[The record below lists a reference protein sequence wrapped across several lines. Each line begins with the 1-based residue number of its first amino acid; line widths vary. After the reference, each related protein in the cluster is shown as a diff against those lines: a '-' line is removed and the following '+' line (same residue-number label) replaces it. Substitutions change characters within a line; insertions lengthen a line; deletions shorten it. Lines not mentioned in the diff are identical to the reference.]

1 LTIEREGRAIKNLRA
16 PIKFAA
22 LVLLTLMFLAN
33 ITQGELMSIRKI
45 LPCIAALVAL
55 VRTPAAPAHESMH
68 GEAGNAVTRWN
79 TVALQVLPVDPGTI
93 LDSRAFAILH
103 AAIHDAV
110 NGVDRRY
117 QPYAADL
124 SSPNASVDAAI
135 AAASHDVLVALS
147 PSQQPTIEVA
157 YASALL
163 AIAEGPA
170 KQAGIALGRASAK
183 TNLER
188 RAGDGADTAASP
200 AYVPTGKPGDYD
212 FTPPFDGPPFG
223 KVAMFPGWGNVTPFG
238 INLGMHGLPGPDRL
252 DSTEYAKDFNQL
264 KAIGRLDSKTRT
276 REQTDIALFWFEF
289 SPMGW
294 NRIANTLVRQQKL
307 DVWRSARVMA
317 LVNFALADGFI
328 AGFDAKY
335 HFRFW
340 RPVTAIRRA
349 DIDGNPDTRP
359 DPTWLPLEGPGFFT
373 PPVPDY
379 PSTHTVLGAAAAEV
393 LIQNLGDH
401 VHFTVSS
408 STLPGALR
416 EFDSLSE
423 AAHENGLSR
432 VYGGFHFMQAVR
444 DGCRQG
450 KGIGQDISQLLPRT
464 GDRVDAG
471 ADASGMHKDRLCEQ
485 GL

>member
-1 LTIEREGRAIKNLRA
+1 
-16 PIKFAA
+16 
-22 LVLLTLMFLAN
+22 
-33 ITQGELMSIRKI
+33 MSIRKF
-45 LPCIAALVAL
+45 LPCIAAFMAL
-55 VRTPAAPAHESMH
+55 ARAPAGLAHESTH

-79 TVALQVLPVDPGTI
+79 GVALQVLPVDPGTI

-110 NGVDRRY
+110 NGVERRF
-117 QPYAADL
+117 QPYTADL
-124 SSPNASVDAAI
+124 RSPNASVDAAI

-163 AIAEGPA
+163 AIADGPA
-170 KQAGIALGRASAK
+170 KQAGVALGRASAK
-183 TNLER
+183 ANLER
-188 RAGDGADTAASP
+188 RIGDGADTAASP
-200 AYVPTGKPGDYD
+200 AYVPNGKPGDYD
-212 FTPPFDGPPFG
+212 FTPPFDGALG
-223 KVAMFPGWGNVTPFG
+223 KVAMFPGWGRVTPFG
-238 INLGMHGLPGPDRL
+238 INLGIHGLPGPDKL
-252 DSTEYAKDFNQL
+252 DSPEYTRDFNL
-264 KAIGRLDSKTRT
+264 SKSIGRLDSKTRT

-307 DVWRSARVMA
+307 DVWNSARVMA

-328 AGFDAKY
+328 AGMDAKY
-335 HFRFW
+335 QFRFW

-349 DIDGNPDTRP
+349 DTDGNPDTRT
-359 DPTWLPLEGPGFFT
+359 DSTWLPLAGPGFFT

-379 PSTHTVLGAAAAEV
+379 PSTHTVLGAAVAEV
-393 LIQNLGDH
+393 LIQNLGDR

-416 EFDSLSE
+416 EFDSLSD

-432 VYGGFHFMQAVR
+432 VYGGIHFLHAVR

-450 KGIGQDISQLLPRT
+450 KGIGQDISQLLPRV
-464 GDRVDAG
+464 GGHVDDAADG
-471 ADASGMHKDRLCEQ
+471 AASRKDKLCEQ